1 MFSKNSM
8 GKVRQFS
15 NSFPGFVGRSTHRIL
30 EFQNWPQSDPM
41 TPFQA
46 CIDWLD
52 GVLES
57 KCFPKG
63 ELENIKKFRSAL
75 ANNTLCGH
83 EGRYVFISKGTI
95 HRRSYTDPDFFST
108 DPDCNLKH
116 PDSLMFHIP
125 KNEFVKSQ
133 ANLISRNHDG
143 LAPVPIPVTFSVG
156 GSD

>member
-1 MFSKNSM
+1 MNE
-8 GKVRQFS
+8 Q
-15 NSFPGFVGRSTHRIL
+15 
-30 EFQNWPQSDPM
+30 PQSDPM
-41 TPFQA
+41 TPSQA

>member
-1 MFSKNSM
+1 MNE
-8 GKVRQFS
+8 Q
-15 NSFPGFVGRSTHRIL
+15 
-30 EFQNWPQSDPM
+30 PQSHRM
-41 TPFQA
+41 TPIQA

-52 GVLES
+52 GILES
-57 KCFPKG
+57 KCFPEG

-83 EGRYVFISKGTI
+83 EGRYVFISEGKI

-125 KNEFVKSQ
+125 KEQFVTSEVKS
-133 ANLISRNHDG
+133 ISHNHGG
-143 LAPVPIPVTFSVG
+143 LAPIHIPVTFSIG
-156 GSD
+156 GID